1 MKKIS
6 LMLLGAMTLGFTACE
21 SFDLPNP
28 PGQSNPQEP
37 VFEAANLT
45 LVSAAGDKTYDLAA
59 LNTSATSVNLAQVET
74 VSNLPENYTQLSFR
88 AQMASTDAFNN
99 PVEFPVTFKDN
110 MISANADDLDGAY
123 HVAMN
128 TIAPDAK
135 TVNIRFMAYA
145 NNPDDN
151 TSMRLGGKDVFYCP
165 MTASLKPFDPGF
177 TIENE
182 YYLIGTC
189 SDGAINSKA
198 IKMTNSGASPYDD
211 PMFSV
216 VVDITAAEAAAGYEW
231 AVIPAS
237 TLATGTGT
245 VYGPEFD
252 DNLYGASGNLKAYE
266 TVGVFGIIEEENK
279 HLISVNMRPD
289 EKGLHA
295 YTWILAIPNL
305 YTPGGSNGWSQSA
318 SQLLYTTNYTDYSGF
333 VNVSGE
339 FKFTSAPDWD
349 HTNYGYAS
357 DGKLSTDGG
366 ASNIK
371 VTENGLYWVNANISA
386 LTYSLSP
393 VITTI
398 GVIGDATPGGWDAST
413 PLTPSEDFLTWTGT
427 IAFKGE
433 GSFKF
438 RANDSWDV
446 VNLGGDI
453 EFLSTA
459 GDAPNINTP
468 GEGTYEITLNLG
480 SYPYTATL
488 VKK

>member
-37 VFEAANLT
+37 VFEAADLT
-45 LVSAAGDKTYDLAA
+45 LVSTAGEQTYDLEA
-59 LNTSATSVNLAQVET
+59 LNASNGSVNLAQVET
-74 VSNLPENYTQLSFR
+74 VSNLPENYPDLSFR

-110 MISANADDLDGAY
+110 VISATADDLDGAY

-135 TVNIRFMAYA
+135 TVNIRFLAYA

-151 TSMRLGGKDVFYCP
+151 TSMRLGGKDAFYCP

-189 SDGAINSKA
+189 SDGSINSKA
-198 IKMTNSGASPYDD
+198 LKMTNSGASPYDD

-216 VVDITAAEAAAGYEW
+216 VVDITAAEAEAGYEW
-231 AVIPAS
+231 AVVPAS
-237 TLATGTGT
+237 TLAAGSGI
-245 VYGPEFD
+245 VYGPEYD

-266 TVGVFGIIEEENK
+266 TVGVFGVIEEENK
-279 HLISVNMRPD
+279 HLISVNMRPG
-289 EKGLHA
+289 EGGLHA

-305 YTPGGSNGWSQSA
+305 YTPGGANGWNQAA
-318 SQLLYTTNYTDYSGF
+318 SDLLYTSNYVDYEGF
-333 VNVSGE
+333 IHASGE
-339 FKFTSAPDWD
+339 FKFTSAPDWN

-366 ASNIK
+366 AGNIP
-371 VTENGLYWVNANISA
+371 VAADGLYYAKANISA

-393 VITTI
+393 AITTI
-398 GVIGDATPGGWDAST
+398 GIIGDATENGWDAST
-413 PLTPSEDFLTWTGT
+413 PLTPSADFLTWTGT
-427 IAFKGE
+427 VTLKGGE
-433 GSFKF
+433 FKF

-446 VNLGGDI
+446 VNLGGNL
-453 EFLSTA
+453 EFLSTD
-459 GDAPNINTP
+459 GGAPNIPSP
-468 GEGTYEITLNLG
+468 GEGTYELTLNLG

-488 VKK
+488 TKK

>member
-37 VFEAANLT
+37 VFEAADLT
-45 LVSAAGDKTYDLAA
+45 LVSAAGDQTYDLAA

-110 MISANADDLDGAY
+110 VISATADDLDGAY

-145 NNPDDN
+145 SNPDDN
-151 TSMRLGGKDVFYCP
+151 TSMRLGGKDAFYCP

-189 SDGAINSKA
+189 SDGSINSKA
-198 IKMTNSGASPYDD
+198 LKMTNSGASPYDD

-237 TLATGTGT
+237 TLAAGSGI
-245 VYGPEFD
+245 VYGPEYD
-252 DNLYGASGNLKAYE
+252 DDLYGAAGNLKAYE
-266 TVGVFGIIEEENK
+266 TVGVFGVIEEENK
-279 HLISVNMRPD
+279 HLITVNMRPD
-289 EKGLHA
+289 EGGLHA

-305 YTPGGSNGWSQSA
+305 YTPGGANGWNQAA
-318 SQLLYTTNYTDYSGF
+318 SDLLYTSNYVDYEGF
-333 VNVSGE
+333 IHASGE

-366 ASNIK
+366 AGNIP
-371 VTENGLYWVNANISA
+371 VAADGLYYAKANISA

-398 GVIGDATPGGWDAST
+398 GVIGDATENGWDAST

-427 IAFKGE
+427 ITLKD

-446 VNLGGDI
+446 VNLGGEL
-453 EFLSTA
+453 EFLGTA
-459 GDAPNINTP
+459 GDAPNIASP
-468 GEGTYEITLNLG
+468 GEGTYDITLNLG

-488 VKK
+488 TKK